1 MNDSRQL
8 IDDCQTVMCLLT
20 IKCLFRTEALALDLT
35 SGRVSG
41 VGVWLMC
48 VICNFFFYFRE
59 KTASSLCTALWPT
72 FFFIESPSRL
82 VCLPI
87 MVCTPLSIPLNPLLF
102 IFSPISSI
110 GIWLG
115 GGGGL
120 NAPLPLQGVSEKN
133 CVFFKNFL
141 HALPEFCDWLIR
153 DVCGCLLLVSH
164 YFLMIDDSPLPA

>member
-72 FFFIESPSRL
+72 FFFDRITNQTGLFANIGVYTPVYTSE
-82 VCLPI
+82 PI
-87 MVCTPLSIPLNPLLF
+87 AF
-102 IFSPISSI
+102 
-110 GIWLG
+110 
-115 GGGGL
+115 
-120 NAPLPLQGVSEKN
+120 
-133 CVFFKNFL
+133 
-141 HALPEFCDWLIR
+141 
-153 DVCGCLLLVSH
+153 
-164 YFLMIDDSPLPA
+164 YFLSNFFNWDLARRRRRIECSAASTGCFRKKLCFFSKIFCMPSLNFVIDW